1 MEPFVL
7 VMARG
12 VRSRAAASCRL
23 HSAKAALS
31 LVSLLCFFFSFLSIV
46 STKTLE
52 CLRACE

>member
-12 VRSRAAASCRL
+12 VRSRTAASCRL

-31 LVSLLCFFFSFLSIV
+31 LVSLLCFFFFSKYCVDQDLGVF
-46 STKTLE
+46 E
-52 CLRACE
+52 GM